1 VREARM
7 PGLDFTELLLVGILI
22 LLFVGPE
29 RMPHVVRMLGRLYGQ
44 FRRSADE
51 LRKALVLE
59 ADRMDEEERL
69 RALVRQRKEAE
80 ARRQAEQASGAE
92 ADPSVAT
99 PQPQPQSVPAVVT
112 PSEARDPAAEG
123 EGSPNLEEVPEGFSE
138 DEWVTLPES
147 VKLLVRQRQGA
158 T

>member
-1 VREARM
+1 M

-80 ARRQAEQASGAE
+80 AKRQAEQGAAGDAAPE
-92 ADPSVAT
+92 GPM
-99 PQPQPQSVPAVVT
+99 PQPQGVTTPHEPVPDAALSV
-112 PSEARDPAAEG
+112 DAAERI
-123 EGSPNLEEVPEGFSE
+123 PEGFS
-138 DEWVTLPES
+138 DEEWATLPES
-147 VKLLVRQRQGA
+147 VKLLVRQRQGVS
-158 T
+158 